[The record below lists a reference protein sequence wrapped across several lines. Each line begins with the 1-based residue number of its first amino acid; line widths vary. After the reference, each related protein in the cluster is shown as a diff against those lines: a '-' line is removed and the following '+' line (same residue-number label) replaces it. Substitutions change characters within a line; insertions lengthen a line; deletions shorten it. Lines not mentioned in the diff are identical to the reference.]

1 MKFNEYTYEHMDK
14 KEIQKKIEG
23 FQHRLE
29 TADSY
34 AQFKAAF
41 DEMDTYDQALES
53 NVTLCQIRHSINT
66 KDPFYQQENDY
77 WDQVLPEIQS
87 NFHQTDAAI
96 LHSHYCE
103 QLKKDVP
110 ITYFLSKEMDQQTF
124 SDAIIPE
131 LQKENELSS
140 KYQALIASSQIEF
153 NGKVYT
159 LSQLEPLMTSKDRKV
174 RKGATKAYWGWF
186 NEHQD
191 DLNKLYDQLVKTRDT
206 MAKKLG
212 YKNYIELGYKRMYR
226 YDYNQEDVAGYR
238 KQILDVVVPIA
249 QQLYKRQAKRLGV
262 DKLYT
267 WDEKVEFKE
276 GNPTP
281 IQDIDG
287 LCQSALQMY
296 QELSPSTGSFFQ
308 FMLDHDL
315 MDLEAKPNKA
325 PGGYCTYIPAYQS
338 PFIFAN
344 GNHTD
349 QDVETLTHEAGHA
362 YQVYCSKDIRPSEC
376 IWPTYESCEIHS
388 MSMEFFTHPWMEHFF
403 GDKADAYRFAHVSG
417 AVKFL
422 PYGVLV
428 DHFQHEVYAHPQWSP
443 LRRMDCWRKLEK
455 QYLPQKNY
463 DEIPFLENGGW
474 WMRQL
479 HIFMDPFYYIDYTL
493 AQVCALEFWCRKDEQ
508 VFKDYRHLCSLGG
521 TLPFRQLVKEAGLI
535 VPFDP
540 GCLEKTMKPV
550 CAWLE
555 NSNY

>member
-153 NGKVYT
+153 NRKVYT

-276 GNPTP
+276 
-281 IQDIDG
+281 
-287 LCQSALQMY
+287 
-296 QELSPSTGSFFQ
+296 
-308 FMLDHDL
+308 
-315 MDLEAKPNKA
+315 
-325 PGGYCTYIPAYQS
+325 
-338 PFIFAN
+338 
-344 GNHTD
+344 
-349 QDVETLTHEAGHA
+349 
-362 YQVYCSKDIRPSEC
+362 
-376 IWPTYESCEIHS
+376 
-388 MSMEFFTHPWMEHFF
+388 
-403 GDKADAYRFAHVSG
+403 
-417 AVKFL
+417 
-422 PYGVLV
+422 
-428 DHFQHEVYAHPQWSP
+428 
-443 LRRMDCWRKLEK
+443 
-455 QYLPQKNY
+455 
-463 DEIPFLENGGW
+463 EIP
-474 WMRQL
+474 R
-479 HIFMDPFYYIDYTL
+479 
-493 AQVCALEFWCRKDEQ
+493 
-508 VFKDYRHLCSLGG
+508 
-521 TLPFRQLVKEAGLI
+521 PFRI
-535 VPFDP
+535 
-540 GCLEKTMKPV
+540 
-550 CAWLE
+550 
-555 NSNY
+555 